1 VRASV
6 HVADVGARSALA
18 MTRKPPAPGSIAGL
32 RNAEVGLAAP
42 LRPSFLPRPQF
53 GRAAFIGFWD
63 DDDAIDRFLAEHP
76 LADRFSPGWHVRL
89 EPLRAFG
96 TWPGLP
102 PDVPSARDTEYD
114 GPVGVITLGRL
125 RASQMPRFLRASARA
140 EAAVLAAPGLTW
152 ATGIARVP
160 KIVATCSLWETARA
174 AATYAYGRRQPAH
187 PDAIAAGEEKPFH
200 HQQAFIRFR
209 PYAAQ
214 GHLDGKNPLAAEAL
228 HV

>member
-1 VRASV
+1 
-6 HVADVGARSALA
+6 
-18 MTRKPPAPGSIAGL
+18 
-32 RNAEVGLAAP
+32 
-42 LRPSFLPRPQF
+42 
-53 GRAAFIGFWD
+53 
-63 DDDAIDRFLAEHP
+63 
-76 LADRFSPGWHVRL
+76 
-89 EPLRAFG
+89 
-96 TWPGLP
+96 
-102 PDVPSARDTEYD
+102 
-114 GPVGVITLGRL
+114 
-125 RASQMPRFLRASARA
+125 MPRFLRASARA

-187 PDAIAAGEEKPFH
+187 PDAIAASEEKPFH